1 MTREQESSGL
11 LWETCPIPNRGCASA
26 LQCRSV
32 ILPSPDRLLS
42 LTNIDSRNRERPI
55 LRHSNFAGLGTSPVR
70 RHPVLLS
77 PTLGDFKRHRL
88 QTGVGLLQLCQ
99 HFDIQPVH
107 HDSWQVAAEYTTPS
121 ARQSLPRQ
129 EPDLRVLLYQ
139 NQKELSVWQATTES
153 CRATPSREQPPSQG
167 HDPPTCQSSPMSCRP
182 SGGGCTCWLFPAGTP
197 TAQP

>member
-1 MTREQESSGL
+1 MQVGNSTISRPPLVIDEYRFAESRAAHPPAFEFCRTWDQSRSSSSCSPVPHFGGL
-11 LWETCPIPNRGCASA
+11 QTSPSPNRGWVYCS
-26 LQCRSV
+26 SV
-32 ILPSPDRLLS
+32 NIL
-42 LTNIDSRNRERPI
+42 
-55 LRHSNFAGLGTSPVR
+55 
-70 RHPVLLS
+70 
-77 PTLGDFKRHRL
+77 
-88 QTGVGLLQLCQ
+88 
-99 HFDIQPVH
+99 DIKPVH